1 MAKQTKNLTSTR
13 KPSQKVTKSKETEQK
28 NKGGRPSK
36 FTEEVVR
43 KLEEAFR
50 CA

>member
-1 MAKQTKNLTSTR
+1 MAKQTKKLTSSKKTN
-13 KPSQKVTKSKETEQK
+13 PKVAKGNESEQK